1 MAKSLKN
8 KLITFLAIFLIFF
21 GAFAMLYGIYRGYPS
36 WIFWFCYISMILIG
50 IGALRKDSLLIAAQ
64 FNLLFFP
71 LLFWNI
77 DFFLVL
83 FTGNS
88 YLGIAG
94 YFFEE
99 MLLPARII
107 SLEHLFLIPLILYLL
122 YLIKIKKKD
131 ILKSYIISIFQVS
144 LIFAVMK
151 ILNANID
158 NVNCVF
164 ENCYSFF
171 TLLLPYANYSVL
183 WFLVYFIIL
192 FVANI
197 VLYFVSDTIKLTR
210 YDKK

>member
-1 MAKSLKN
+1 MVKNLKN
-8 KLITFLAIFLIFF
+8 KPITFLAIFLIFF

-50 IGALRKDSLLIAAQ
+50 IGALRKDPLLIASQ
-64 FNLLFFP
+64 FNILFFP
-71 LLFWNI
+71 LLFWDI

-83 FTGNS
+83 FSGNS

-99 MLLPARII
+99 MLILARII
-107 SLEHLFLIPLILYLL
+107 SLEHLFLIPMILCLL

-171 TLLLPYANYSVL
+171 NFLVPYANYSVL
-183 WFLVYFIIL
+183 WFLVYFIMLLLSNLLL
-192 FVANI
+192 FGIFKIIYRKNNS
-197 VLYFVSDTIKLTR
+197 FK
-210 YDKK
+210 

>member
-83 FTGNS
+83 FSGNS

-107 SLEHLFLIPLILYLL
+107 SLEHLFLIPMILYLL

-164 ENCYSFF
+164 ENCYSFLNF
-171 TLLLPYANYSVL
+171 LLPYASYTVL

-210 YDKK
+210 YDK